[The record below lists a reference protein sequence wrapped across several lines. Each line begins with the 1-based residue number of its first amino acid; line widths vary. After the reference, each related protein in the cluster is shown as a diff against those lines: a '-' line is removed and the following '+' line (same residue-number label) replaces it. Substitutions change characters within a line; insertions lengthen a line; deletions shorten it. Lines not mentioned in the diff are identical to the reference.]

1 MKISEKNVRKLIRKA
16 ILEEHAIL
24 NESKV
29 KDVLDTMLAYGANK
43 LINFTGKDE
52 LILAYELTS
61 IIFSKREKAN
71 IDTDELQAIFDKYAS
86 VDEDVLNRAIRKF
99 KIIAAQLERYQKD
112 KGFGQD
118 NIKKYGSKSGE
129 KAPDLG

>member
-1 MKISEKNVRKLIRKA
+1 MRISEKNVRKLIRKA
-16 ILEEHAIL
+16 ILEEHSIL

-61 IIFSKREKAN
+61 IIFSKREKTS

-99 KIIAAQLERYQKD
+99 KIIAKELESYKKSNKRAQTNLEPVKPSPEM
-112 KGFGQD
+112 
-118 NIKKYGSKSGE
+118 GSK
-129 KAPDLG
+129 D

>member
-1 MKISEKNVRKLIRKA
+1 MRISEKNVRKLIRKA

-24 NESKV
+24 NEGKV
-29 KDVLDTMLAYGANK
+29 KDVLDTMLSYGANK

-86 VDEDVLNRAIRKF
+86 VDEEVLNRAIRKF
-99 KIIAAQLERYQKD
+99 KIIAKELESYKKSNKRAQTNLEPVNPSPEMNSD
-112 KGFGQD
+112 
-118 NIKKYGSKSGE
+118 E
-129 KAPDLG
+129 K